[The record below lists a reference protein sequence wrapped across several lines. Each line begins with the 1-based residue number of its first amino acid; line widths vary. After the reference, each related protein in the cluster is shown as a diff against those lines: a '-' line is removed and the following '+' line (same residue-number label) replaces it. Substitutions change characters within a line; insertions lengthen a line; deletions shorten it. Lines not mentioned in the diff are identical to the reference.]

1 MKPNDNDKTNGRQQ
15 TATEDEPAPLDAA
28 LNHIGSAKDLM
39 WQAVTGLGEALASLK
54 QVKADQK
61 TTDKEIRQ
69 VRSTIRSL
77 QKVEF

>member
-1 MKPNDNDKTNGRQQ
+1 MKTNDNKNNGRQQ
-15 TATEDEPAPLDAA
+15 TAKDEETAPLDAA
-28 LNHIGSAKDLM
+28 INHIGSARDLLR
-39 WQAVTGLGEALASLK
+39 QAVTGLGEALASLK
-54 QVKADQK
+54 QVKAEQK

>member
-1 MKPNDNDKTNGRQQ
+1 
-15 TATEDEPAPLDAA
+15 
-28 LNHIGSAKDLM
+28 
-39 WQAVTGLGEALASLK
+39 VTGLGEALASLK
-54 QVKADQK
+54 QVKTEQK